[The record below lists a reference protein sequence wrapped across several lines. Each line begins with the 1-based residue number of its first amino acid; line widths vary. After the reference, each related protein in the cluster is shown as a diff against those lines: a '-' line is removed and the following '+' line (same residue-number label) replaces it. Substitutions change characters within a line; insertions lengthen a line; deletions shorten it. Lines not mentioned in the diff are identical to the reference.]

1 MRARNEW
8 ILASSIAIGL
18 FLIYV
23 SAPLYY
29 GSDADYAVPQIVT
42 ILQDGNQNLDEY
54 SHLLGKQYQLQKI
67 DGHIYDYFPFGTVYL
82 ALVPASILTL
92 IYDSNYISLHRFEFS
107 IILASILMAI
117 ACAFIYRIGRLNAL
131 NRSGA
136 TLLALYAGLGT
147 SILST
152 GTRALW
158 QQTGCLFVAFLC
170 LWLFEKWKAS
180 RRSAWLI
187 PLGALLGFGFLV
199 RPTMLLF
206 ALCFGL
212 YFLISERRI
221 GWRIL
226 YLALPGLMILAMFV
240 IQSLV
245 LFQSWLPPY
254 YLAKMPAS
262 H

>member
-1 MRARNEW
+1 MS
-8 ILASSIAIGL
+8 LASSIAIGL

-117 ACAFIYRIGRLNAL
+117 ACAD
-131 NRSGA
+131 GA
-136 TLLALYAGLGT
+136 RRT
-147 SILST
+147 
-152 GTRALW
+152 
-158 QQTGCLFVAFLC
+158 
-170 LWLFEKWKAS
+170 AS
-180 RRSAWLI
+180 SACGSARRSSF
-187 PLGALLGFGFLV
+187 PFLSCI
-199 RPTMLLF
+199 R
-206 ALCFGL
+206 
-212 YFLISERRI
+212 
-221 GWRIL
+221 
-226 YLALPGLMILAMFV
+226 
-240 IQSLV
+240 
-245 LFQSWLPPY
+245 
-254 YLAKMPAS
+254 
-262 H
+262 